1 MRNVLPYI
9 VFGLLV
15 SVSCAFLV
23 VGLDHLLFP
32 RSIETEAETET
43 ESVSPSD
50 TLSDWQV
57 LEMAIAFTES
67 RFKTDAIGKAED
79 TGILQI
85 RPIYVE
91 EVNRLT
97 GRNYTIVDAFNA
109 DMSLEMF
116 NLMQDA
122 RNPGRDIDEAIRLH
136 NKSPY
141 YRKVVLENM
150 ELIRRAEDMRR
161 KIINFGE

>member
-1 MRNVLPYI
+1 MKDFI
-9 VFGLLV
+9 VMWICGTVCALLGMAAGRYLDAQK
-15 SVSCAFLV
+15 SSDLEPAV
-23 VGLDHLLFP
+23 VD
-32 RSIETEAETET
+32 SQ
-43 ESVSPSD
+43 VD

-67 RFKTDAIGKAED
+67 RFREDAIGKADD
-79 TGILQI
+79 TGVLQI

-97 GRNYTIVDAFNA
+97 GRDYTIADAFNA

-150 ELIRRAEDMRR
+150 ELIRRAEEMRR